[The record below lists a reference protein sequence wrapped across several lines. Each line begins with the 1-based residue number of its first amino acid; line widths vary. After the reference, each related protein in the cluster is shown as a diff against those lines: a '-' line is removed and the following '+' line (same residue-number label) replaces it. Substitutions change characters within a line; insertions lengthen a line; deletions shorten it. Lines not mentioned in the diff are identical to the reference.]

1 MTPTFLHLLLLTSY
15 VLHTLRPD
23 RVPTWH
29 LYLLCVLACIEALFA
44 ASRDRNGDN
53 E

>member
-1 MTPTFLHLLLLTSY
+1 MSATFLHLLLLTSY

-29 LYLLCVLACIEALFA
+29 LYLLCVLCVIEALFA
-44 ASRDRNGDN
+44 AADRKGND